1 MSADQI
7 GYVGLGNMGG
17 ALASRL
23 QLTHSLI
30 VHDINA
36 NSVSKMVEQG
46 AHAAE
51 DATDLARRCNVILIC
66 LPTSDHVRSVIFGER
81 GLINGLRPG
90 TMIIDQST
98 GDPAVTRAM
107 AATLADRGVTLID
120 APVSGGAK
128 GAEAGTIAI
137 MVGASLA
144 QFQAASIILGA
155 ISANI
160 HHAGELGAG
169 QVMKLVNNLVSAAQR
184 IMTIEGVALA
194 AKNGVDPNKA
204 CEILLSGGARNAFLQ
219 TFMTTHVIKG
229 DLFSGFTLGLMH
241 KDVRLACEMA
251 SASGV
256 PLFMGSQ
263 TREFY
268 QMCVADQGYDAQVL
282 NAALV
287 MDRLAG
293 TKVIPDI

>member
-1 MSADQI
+1 
-7 GYVGLGNMGG
+7 
-17 ALASRL
+17 
-23 QLTHSLI
+23 
-30 VHDINA
+30 
-36 NSVSKMVEQG
+36 
-46 AHAAE
+46 
-51 DATDLARRCNVILIC
+51 
-66 LPTSDHVRSVIFGER
+66 
-81 GLINGLRPG
+81 
-90 TMIIDQST
+90 
-98 GDPAVTRAM
+98 
-107 AATLADRGVTLID
+107 
-120 APVSGGAK
+120 
-128 GAEAGTIAI
+128 

-229 DLFSGFTLGLMH
+229 DLFSGFTLGLMQ